1 MAKID
6 SEGLNRFKNG
16 VKTPLISIYDKME
29 KAGNFSLIKDEF
41 DHMMSF
47 VNEVETWKDDTEPD
61 INVIINDVA
70 YKPANQ

>member
-1 MAKID
+1 MAQID
-6 SEGLNRFKNG
+6 SEGLNKFKNG
-16 VKTPLISIYDKME
+16 VKNPLISIYDKME

-61 INVIINDVA
+61 INVVINDVA

>member
-61 INVIINDVA
+61 INVVINDVA

>member
-6 SEGLNRFKNG
+6 SEGLNKFKNG
-16 VKTPLISIYDKME
+16 VKNPLISIYDKME

-61 INVIINDVA
+61 INVVINDVA

>member
-6 SEGLNRFKNG
+6 SEGLNKFKNG
-16 VKTPLISIYDKME
+16 VKNPLISIYDKME

-70 YKPANQ
+70 YKPVNQ

>member
-6 SEGLNRFKNG
+6 SEGLSRLQNG
-16 VKTPLISIYDKME
+16 VKNPLISIYDKLE
-29 KAGNFSLIKDEF
+29 KIGKFGLIKDEF

-70 YKPANQ
+70 YKPANR

>member
-6 SEGLNRFKNG
+6 SSGLARFQNG
-16 VKTPLISIYDKME
+16 VKNPLISIYDKLE
-29 KAGNFSLIKDEF
+29 KIGKFDVIKDEF

-47 VNEVETWKDDTEPD
+47 VNEVETWEDSSEPD

-70 YKPANQ
+70 YKPANK

>member
-6 SEGLNRFKNG
+6 SSGLARFQNG
-16 VKTPLISIYDKME
+16 VKNPLISNYDKLE
-29 KAGNFSLIKDEF
+29 KIGKFDLIKDEF

-47 VNEVETWKDDTEPD
+47 VNEVETWEDSSEPD

-70 YKPANQ
+70 YKPANK

>member
-6 SEGLNRFKNG
+6 SEGLNKFKNG
-16 VKTPLISIYDKME
+16 VKNPLISIYYKME

-70 YKPANQ
+70 YKPANR

>member
-6 SEGLNRFKNG
+6 TDGLNRFQNG
-16 VKTPLISIYDKME
+16 VKNPLISIYDKLN
-29 KAGNFSLIKDEF
+29 KIGKFDLIKDEF

-47 VNEVETWKDDTEPD
+47 VNDVQNWEKDTTQD
-61 INVIINDVA
+61 VKVVINDVS

>member
-6 SEGLNRFKNG
+6 SEGLNKFKNG
-16 VKTPLISIYDKME
+16 VKNPLISIYDKME

>member
-6 SEGLNRFKNG
+6 SEGLNKFKNG
-16 VKTPLISIYDKME
+16 VKNPLISIYDKME

-70 YKPANQ
+70 YKPANK